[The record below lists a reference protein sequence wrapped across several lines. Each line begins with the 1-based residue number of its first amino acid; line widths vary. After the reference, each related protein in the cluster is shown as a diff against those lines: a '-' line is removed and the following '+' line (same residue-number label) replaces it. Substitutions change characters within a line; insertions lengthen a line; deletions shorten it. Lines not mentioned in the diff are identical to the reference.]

1 MTNFSKDIID
11 IKEEKND
18 SINQENSLFNYS
30 LKSYDYSIQNKI
42 DNNRLSS
49 YNESQLVPLLINNFD
64 TSFSFHKNEKQSFEG
79 THKDKKIK
87 NEFFQINNINA
98 NNHSLIKKIFQTKN
112 FKKNLIINDENKSEN
127 KKQLGRKRKNDNSI
141 GVHNKFSDD
150 NLRIKCKT
158 LVLKNV
164 MDFINKKIKIIYN
177 GAIGISILKKELLTI
192 RNDQIS
198 NTKAQFNKDFLNKEI
213 GEIYSDDISKKFSI
227 YPLDHNKSVIKRL
240 EEDDDEEKRVYFR
253 KLFKLTF
260 FQCLKHFRGTQ
271 NIEELEGLKKFDKI
285 KAQFSNDKQYE
296 EKLSSYLMNYEDI
309 INGKKSRKSRT
320 KNEN

>member
-1 MTNFSKDIID
+1 MTNLSKDIID
-11 IKEEKND
+11 TKEEKND

-49 YNESQLVPLLINNFD
+49 YNESQIVPLLINNFD

-79 THKDKKIK
+79 THKDKKLK

-177 GAIGISILKKELLTI
+177 GAIGISILKNELLTI

-213 GEIYSDDISKKFSI
+213 GQIYSDDISKKFSN
-227 YPLDHNKSVIKRL
+227 YPLDHNKRVIKRL
-240 EEDDDEEKRVYFR
+240 ENDEDEEKRVYFR

-260 FQCLKHFRGTQ
+260 FECLKHFRGTQ
-271 NIEELEGLKKFDKI
+271 NIEELEGLEKLDKKKT
-285 KAQFSNDKQYE
+285 QFSNDKEYE
-296 EKLSSYLMNYEDI
+296 EKLTSYLMNYEDI
-309 INGKKSRKSRT
+309 INGKKSRKSRI